1 MRENTRLPENFM
13 ENIDEKYSHKMKKR
27 IFEAYESSD
36 VVKLLKELKEIDEQK
51 QLDNAQLSTPSFNG
65 YTLVKEPNPIPGEI
79 DKIPIFTWGEIASTP
94 NILKEGRELKFS
106 VPQTPVREDLAHS
119 LANKSVN
126 ARKKLKD
133 DQT

>member
-1 MRENTRLPENFM
+1 
-13 ENIDEKYSHKMKKR
+13 MKKR

-79 DKIPIFTWGEIASTP
+79 DKIPIFTWGEIFRLLSIIGRF
-94 NILKEGRELKFS
+94 ILVLDIG
-106 VPQTPVREDLAHS
+106 
-119 LANKSVN
+119 NG
-126 ARKKLKD
+126 
-133 DQT
+133 